1 MDPDTIGGLGCFV
14 AIVAIFAA
22 LVVSSNQKA
31 KRTSLARQAYL
42 ESLKALKRRP
52 ADPDLRQS
60 TLELGRVY
68 SNLTRDSKGVT
79 VFDEVAL
86 SNDINAACAAAARP
100 DLTPAATH
108 VPQPIPSASLEDR
121 LNRLKALLA
130 TGVITDDEYRERRA
144 KLLDEV

>member
-1 MDPDTIGGLGCFV
+1 MDPNTIGGLGCFV

-22 LVVSSNQKA
+22 IVVSSNQKS
-31 KRTSLARQAYL
+31 KRTSLARQTYL
-42 ESLKALKRRP
+42 ESLETLKRRP

-60 TLELGRVY
+60 ALELGRVY
-68 SNLTRDSKGVT
+68 SNLTRNSKGVT
-79 VFDEVAL
+79 IFDEVAL

-108 VPQPIPSASLEDR
+108 ASQPTPSASLEDR

-130 TGVITDDEYRERRA
+130 TGVITDAEYRERRA
-144 KLLDEV
+144 KLLAEI